1 MSPCVSTLYSI
12 QLRRYKYL
20 VEMNAYPGFGGADDP
35 VRQMALKLR
44 SILTVNSTNEIL
56 PVNSGSETDLEY
68 PEVDCDEVVP
78 QVYLGNA

>member
-1 MSPCVSTLYSI
+1 
-12 QLRRYKYL
+12 
-20 VEMNAYPGFGGADDP
+20 MNAYPGFGGADDP

-56 PVNSGSETDLEY
+56 PVNSGSETDPEY

>member
-1 MSPCVSTLYSI
+1 MYSAT
-12 QLRRYKYL
+12 YKYS

-44 SILTVNSTNEIL
+44 SILTVNSATEIR
-56 PVNSGSETDLEY
+56 PEYPGSDTDPEY